1 MGLVNEGL
9 AEQTGAAPE
18 IRLDARA
25 LMNRI
30 MRASAI
36 YGLANLGIRGLNF
49 LLLPVYT
56 HYLSPADYGMIALAE
71 TLAMFML
78 QVINLGFDASIQR
91 LYFQHVDPA
100 EELSSY
106 VGSALRFA
114 FALEATFLVLVF
126 TVGPWLQRSLRPHA
140 AVPFQYLGMAIT
152 TAAATQFF
160 TYRLVLCQAEKR
172 PKAYAVLALL
182 SFGLTATS
190 SVTLVAFAR
199 LGVKGML
206 GGKLLAAVICFV
218 IAVALGWHALR
229 SRFDWQHVRDT
240 IAMGAPLVPHQLM
253 AAGLLAADR
262 FILAHYRDLREVGIY
277 TVGYTLGMMMSM
289 VTISLNQA
297 WAPIYYDTAREGES
311 GHRTLGKICS
321 AIVIVLV
328 GIACVGALF
337 ARDFIAYFLD
347 KRYATAERLVPWI
360 IGAYLMHSL
369 FSMFALAALQARRTK
384 VIMGAS
390 FLALVLNTLLNFA
403 LIPKWGM
410 YGASYA
416 TFLAYVVE
424 AVVMYFLAQRI
435 FRLEYDLSRAF
446 MAIAV
451 FLVALTI
458 TQIQWNPAIRT
469 VVVVVT
475 ATICLGLLAMLG
487 KNQGLRILRSRLP

>member
-1 MGLVNEGL
+1 MNEAL
-9 AEQTGAAPE
+9 AEQTGPAPE
-18 IRLDARA
+18 MQPGARTV
-25 LMNRI
+25 MNRI
-30 MRASAI
+30 MLASAI
-36 YGLANLGIRGLNF
+36 YGLANFGIRGLNF

-71 TLAMFML
+71 TLAMFIL

-100 EELSSY
+100 EELTSY

-114 FALEATFLVLVF
+114 FALEATSLVLVF
-126 TVGPWLQRSLRPHA
+126 TVGPSLQRLLRPHA
-140 AVPFQYLGMAIT
+140 AVPFQYVGMAIV

-160 TYRLVLCQAEKR
+160 TYRLVLCQAEQR

-190 SVTLVAFAR
+190 SVTLVAYAR
-199 LGVKGML
+199 FGVKGML
-206 GGKLLAAVICFV
+206 GGKLLAALICLV

-229 SRFDWQHVRDT
+229 SRFHWQYVRDT

-253 AAGLLAADR
+253 AAGLVAADR
-262 FILAHYRDLREVGIY
+262 FILAHYRDLPEVGIY
-277 TVGYTLGMMMSM
+277 TVAYTLGMIMSM
-289 VTISLNQA
+289 VTTSLNQA
-297 WAPIYYDTAREGES
+297 WAPIYYDTARKSEA

-337 ARDFIAYFLD
+337 ARDFIAHFLNQ
-347 KRYATAERLVPWI
+347 RYATAERLVPWI

-369 FSMFALAALQARRTK
+369 FSMFALAALQARRTR

-410 YGASYA
+410 YGAAYA
-416 TFLAYVVE
+416 TFLAYVIE
-424 AVVMYFLAQRI
+424 AVVMYLLAQRI
-435 FRLEYDLSRAF
+435 FRLEYDLPRTLA
-446 MAIAV
+446 AITV

-458 TQIQWNPAIRT
+458 TQIQWGPAIRMA
-469 VVVVVT
+469 VVVAT
-475 ATICLGLLAMLG
+475 ATICLGLLAVLVL
-487 KNQGLRILRSRLP
+487 NRGLRILRLRN